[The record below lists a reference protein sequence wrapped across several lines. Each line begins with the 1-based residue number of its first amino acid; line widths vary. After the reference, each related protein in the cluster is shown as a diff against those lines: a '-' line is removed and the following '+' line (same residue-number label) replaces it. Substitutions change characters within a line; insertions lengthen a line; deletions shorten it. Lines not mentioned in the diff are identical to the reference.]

1 MVRNESL
8 LRYRKA
14 IHRQLTQQERMRLHL
29 RRLAKQRAAV
39 AKAATFNE
47 ALMIVQAS
55 HWSFEPDFRN
65 EKPASTPTSALP
77 GTAAKIAV
85 IMERLARGE
94 SLWHPEDER

>member
-1 MVRNESL
+1 MKNESL

-29 RRLAKQRAAV
+29 RRLAIQRAAI
-39 AKAATFNE
+39 AKATTFDE
-47 ALMIVQAS
+47 ALMIVQSS

-65 EKPASTPTSALP
+65 EKPASTPTDAMP
-77 GTAAKIAV
+77 GTPAKIAV
-85 IMERLARGE
+85 IRARLARGE